1 MTRAPQ
7 APALQSIRPTVLAG
21 SHAFSRGGMGSL
33 HKIAALAV
41 AAALTALCGIAAARA
56 EVQVSGTAD
65 TFVVRAKTATLMDV
79 VAGLEA
85 ASHAR
90 IELKGATSR
99 QFTGIY
105 AGSLQEVLA
114 RLLVGIDHIVHTAPD
129 RITIV
134 LMTPDAG
141 HPAAVAAIQDDG
153 GGSGVQ
159 GWMPRARQ
167 VASAATMPQPHIA
180 PPGPAAEDAEPSGVQ
195 GWVPTAIQVASIAVP
210 PQTQTAGAATANTV
224 ADEEPSGVQG
234 WMPVATAAQ
243 PAPVAAAAPAA
254 DAIAADDGADGGIQ
268 GWMPTPAKA
277 N

>member
-7 APALQSIRPTVLAG
+7 ALAQPIRPTMLAG
-21 SHAFSRGGMGSL
+21 SHAFSRGGMGL
-33 HKIAALAV
+33 LLKIAALAV
-41 AAALTALCGIAAARA
+41 AAALAALCGIAAARA
-56 EVQVSGTAD
+56 EVRVSGTAD
-65 TFVVRAKTATLMDV
+65 SVVVRAKAATLTEV

-90 IELKGATSR
+90 IALKGATSR

-105 AGSLQEVLA
+105 SGSLQEVLA

-134 LMTPDAG
+134 LMTPDAD
-141 HPAAVAAIQDDG
+141 HPAAMAATQDDG

-159 GWMPRARQ
+159 GWMPTARQ
-167 VASAATMPQPHIA
+167 VASAATMPQPHTA

-195 GWVPTAIQVASIAVP
+195 GWMPTAIQVASIAAP
-210 PQTQTAGAATANTV
+210 PQPQTAGAATANN
-224 ADEEPSGVQG
+224 AAEAEPSGVQG

-243 PAPVAAAAPAA
+243 PAPVAAAAPAP
-254 DAIAADDGADGGIQ
+254 DAIAADDGANGGIQ